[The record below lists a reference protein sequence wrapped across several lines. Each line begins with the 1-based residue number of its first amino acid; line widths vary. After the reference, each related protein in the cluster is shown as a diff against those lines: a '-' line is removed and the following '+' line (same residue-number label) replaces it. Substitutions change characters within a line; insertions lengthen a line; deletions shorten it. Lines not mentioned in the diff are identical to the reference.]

1 MKLFNGNLHRVRIVF
16 AVVIV
21 VLCVGAVY
29 LGTKRDTIPESEDRD
44 DYFVTERD
52 TMPVS
57 EDRDEVFREYIA
69 SELEETLK
77 SSKVIL
83 SCNVDFE
90 VDDNAITKVYLTL
103 DCAEIL
109 RPETEDSIKQTV
121 ARAINLPTDDI
132 SISY

>member
-1 MKLFNGNLHRVRIVF
+1 MKFFKENLYRVRIVF

-21 VLCVGAVY
+21 VFCVGAVCF
-29 LGTKRDTIPESEDRD
+29 GIKRDTK
-44 DYFVTERD
+44 
-52 TMPVS
+52 PVS
-57 EDRDEVFREYIA
+57 EDRDEAFREYIA
-69 SELEETLK
+69 SELEETLT

-90 VDDNAITKVYLTL
+90 VDNNEITKVYLTL

-109 RPETEDSIKQTV
+109 SPEREDNIKGIA
-121 ARAINLPTDDI
+121 ARAMNLSTDDI

>member
-21 VLCVGAVY
+21 IFCVGAFYFV
-29 LGTKRDTIPESEDRD
+29 TKRDT
-44 DYFVTERD
+44 T
-52 TMPVS
+52 PVS
-57 EDRDEVFREYIA
+57 EDRDEAFREFIA
-69 SELEETLK
+69 SELEETLT
-77 SSKVIL
+77 SYKVVL
-83 SCNVDFE
+83 SCDVDFE